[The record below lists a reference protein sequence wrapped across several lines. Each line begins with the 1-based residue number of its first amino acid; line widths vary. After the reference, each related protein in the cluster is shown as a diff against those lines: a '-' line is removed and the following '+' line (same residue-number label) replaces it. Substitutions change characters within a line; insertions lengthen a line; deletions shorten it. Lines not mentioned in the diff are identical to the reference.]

1 MDSESESW
9 SLTTNLSR
17 LPLELTSL
25 SSLSELADSPAR
37 LGVPWAVFGAAGL
50 ATLAPGV
57 GLSVVSE
64 VFVEDGIRAFKLASR
79 QLEELDRELLS

>member
-1 MDSESESW
+1 MAGLC
-9 SLTTNLSR
+9 SLPRPVSR
-17 LPLELTSL
+17 RRVLR
-25 SSLSELADSPAR
+25 LA
-37 LGVPWAVFGAAGL
+37 FGAAGL

-64 VFVEDGIRAFKLASR
+64 VFVEDEIRAFKLASR